1 MDEFIRIGDKVIC
14 QSKLEEN
21 LAEIFRLRSQGLSQQ
36 EVANQLGLERSF
48 ISRLEGLGE
57 VRKGGKLA
65 VIGFPIKNI
74 AELQELLN
82 RYGVEFSILLTEESR
97 WRFIKEK
104 SGLQLFNDIMKIM
117 QELHSYDKVILLGS
131 VQRVKM
137 LSALLGKETL
147 SMKLGESPLSE
158 DVYVDPGQLERLLQ
172 ICQ

>member
-1 MDEFIRIGDKVIC
+1 MEEFIRIGDKVIY

-36 EVANQLGLERSF
+36 EVANKLGLERSF

-57 VRKGGKLA
+57 IRKGGKLA
-65 VIGFPIKNI
+65 VIGFPVQNI
-74 AELQELLN
+74 AELQELLT
-82 RYGVEFSILLTEESR
+82 RYGVEYSILLTEEER

-104 SGLQLFNDIMKIM
+104 SGLQLFNDIMKIL
-117 QELHSYDKVILLGS
+117 QELRSYDKVILLGS

-137 LSALLGKETL
+137 ISVLLDKETL
-147 SMKLGESPLSE
+147 SLELGESPLSE
-158 DVYVDPGQLERLLQ
+158 DVYVEPERLERLLQ